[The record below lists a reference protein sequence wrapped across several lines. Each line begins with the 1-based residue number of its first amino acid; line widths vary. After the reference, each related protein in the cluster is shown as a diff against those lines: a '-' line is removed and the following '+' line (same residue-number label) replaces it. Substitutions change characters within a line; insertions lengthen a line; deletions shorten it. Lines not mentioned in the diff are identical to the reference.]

1 MQKKAIIFDLDN
13 TIYLVSSIGDRLFQS
28 LFSIIT
34 ESGEYS
40 GDLDKMKAEI
50 MRRPFQY
57 IAEEFEFSEK
67 LKSACLDHLKHL
79 TFDSTIN
86 PVENYETIRDFSC
99 LKFLV
104 TTGFTTLQNS
114 KIEQLGIE
122 NDFEKIFIIDPSETA
137 KTKRDIFK
145 KILIDYELKLDEVLV
160 VGDDLNS
167 EIKSAKELGIE
178 SVLYDF
184 KSVYSNTENPKVI
197 RNFSELNQYI

>member
-13 TIYLVSSIGDRLFQS
+13 TIYLVSSIGNRLFSS
-28 LFSIIT
+28 LFALIS

-40 GDLDKMKAEI
+40 GDLDKLKAEI

-57 IAEEFEFSEK
+57 VAEEFGFSDK
-67 LKSACLDHLKHL
+67 LKHSCFEHLKNL
-79 TFDSTIN
+79 TYDSDIV

-114 KIEQLGIE
+114 KIEHLGIK

-145 KILIDYELKLDEVLV
+145 RILIDYELKLDEVLV

-167 EIKSAKELGIE
+167 EIKAAKELGIE

-184 KSVYSNTENPKVI
+184 KSVYSNIENQKVI

>member
-13 TIYLVSSIGDRLFQS
+13 TIYLVSSIADRLFET
-28 LFSIIT
+28 LFGIIA
-34 ESGEYS
+34 ESGEYT
-40 GDLDKMKAEI
+40 GDLEKIKAEI

-57 IAEEFEFSEK
+57 VADEFEFSIQ
-67 LKSACLDHLKHL
+67 LKATCMDHLKNL
-79 TFDSTIN
+79 AYDRAID
-86 PVENYETIRDFSC
+86 PVENYETIRNFAY

-104 TTGFTTLQNS
+104 TTGFNTLQNS
-114 KIEQLGIE
+114 KIEKLGIQ

-145 KILIDYELKLDEVLV
+145 KILINYKLRLDEVLV

-167 EIKSAKELGIE
+167 EIKAAAELGID

-184 KSVYSNTENPKVI
+184 KALHIQTENQKVI
-197 RNFSELNQYI
+197 RNFSELKNYI